1 MGVATLLPT
10 AREAGEVA
18 DVMVALRLD
27 GRTRAA
33 EVLRVGVAGWGE
45 ENAEG
50 CGGRGVLGSGFR

>member
-50 CGGRGVLGSGFR
+50 CGGRGV